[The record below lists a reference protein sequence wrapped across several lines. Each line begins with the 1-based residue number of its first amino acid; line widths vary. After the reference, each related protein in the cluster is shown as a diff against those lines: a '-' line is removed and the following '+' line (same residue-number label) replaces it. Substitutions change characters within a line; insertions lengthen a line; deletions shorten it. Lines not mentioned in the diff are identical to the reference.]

1 MANLENRKTRVSKL
15 RELALKDRNL
25 HKALQANYILQ
36 ELNKRILQ
44 NSLLQNSYSNLY

>member
-1 MANLENRKTRVSKL
+1 MHTLLNRRQKVSKL
-15 RELALKDRNL
+15 RELALKDRNA
-25 HKALQANYILQ
+25 HKALQANYIIQ